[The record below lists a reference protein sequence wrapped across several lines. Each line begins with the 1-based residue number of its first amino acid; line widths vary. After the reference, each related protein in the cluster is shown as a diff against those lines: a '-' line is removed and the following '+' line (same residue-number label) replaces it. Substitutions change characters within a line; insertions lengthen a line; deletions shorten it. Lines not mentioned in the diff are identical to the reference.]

1 MPGEY
6 LNDPAGYKKIVDD
19 CKALDCDMLR
29 IGMLPMTCMGSYEK
43 GHRLVS
49 VKMGHLGRGDG
60 GHLNA
65 DQTFIRH
72 GNTLLIVSFY
82 AL

>member
-1 MPGEY
+1 MTPENVQGFRRSIDELGMKVSSNTASVAPMVPG
-6 LNDPAGYKKIVDD
+6 
-19 CKALDCDMLR
+19 M
-29 IGMLPMTCMGSYEK
+29 
-43 GHRLVS
+43 
-49 VKMGHLGRGDG
+49 
-60 GHLNA
+60 NA